1 MAEYFLKASKREI
14 TGKKVKALR
23 RQGIM
28 PAVVYGRDM
37 DPLPVSLDYRDAN
50 RILRHLSSTALVTL
64 DVDGSKYTTIVRD
77 KQYDVL
83 LGTILHV
90 DFQSVS
96 MKEKLTTEVSIRLVG
111 EAPVI
116 KNYDSMLIS
125 ETETLTVEAL
135 PQELPDTIELD
146 VSALTDLG
154 DSIYVRDIDLG
165 DKVTIL
171 NDPDDVIVVAISLSR
186 AEEEKGEDV
195 DVTDLEAEPEII
207 QKGKKEE
214 EEEEE

>member
-1 MAEYFLKASKREI
+1 
-14 TGKKVKALR
+14 
-23 RQGIM
+23 
-28 PAVVYGRDM
+28 
-37 DPLPVSLDYRDAN
+37 
-50 RILRHLSSTALVTL
+50 
-64 DVDGSKYTTIVRD
+64 
-77 KQYDVL
+77 
-83 LGTILHV
+83 
-90 DFQSVS
+90 

-111 EAPVI
+111 EAPVT

-186 AEEEKGEDV
+186 AEEEKGEV
-195 DVTDLEAEPEII
+195 ADVTEMEAEPEII